1 MTLHYKLETI
11 KGVEQPVLT
20 GSVGVRNMKADQT
33 GHSAAQFSPT
43 VLRHLHAC
51 VSSKRSGF

>member
-11 KGVEQPVLT
+11 KGGEQPVLT

-33 GHSAAQFSPT
+33 GHSAALQSVQSYSAASFT
-43 VLRHLHAC
+43 CMR
-51 VSSKRSGF
+51 